1 MSTGKLVQGALRQL
15 DSASSERWGV
25 WFKKIQ
31 RTLFLV
37 AFGTLLLL
45 GGAGVAQAES
55 ARIADA
61 SRLGPEPLSLT
72 TYLAVLED
80 PSLEMSWSEVQQ
92 ADVSRRFRENSRPGE
107 SLNFGFTQSAYWFR
121 FSVRNTSDQVLE
133 RMLELSANHLSDI
146 EFYAP
151 GATGQ
156 PELIKTGDARPFSS
170 RPYNNRFFVFPLLLP
185 AHSEQVYYL
194 RVHHPTG
201 SVHLPLRLW
210 EPWAFHA
217 YERRDYVSLAWY
229 FGMAFGMILFNFLL
243 FVSLRETI
251 YLKYVGFVML
261 MATSL
266 LLKSGRAKESLP
278 ELIAWSNPLVYVS
291 YALTLAALLVF
302 MRDMLNTA
310 RTIPR
315 LDRLIKMLMVL
326 LLSGAVGFAVSL
338 QTFANYGVYLYML
351 TTAGILAIGI
361 YCVVQRQRSAY
372 FFVAAFSL
380 FCLGALVTGLYTVGL
395 LPVNAL
401 TSKALQMGSIAEMML
416 LALALADRYN
426 QMRRDKEKAQTE
438 ALAAQ
443 QHLVESLR
451 VSEHVLEAR
460 VAERTEALNV
470 LNGQL
475 EALSMTD
482 ALTGVANRR
491 RFDEVLAREW
501 ARAGRSGQPL
511 ALVMLD
517 IDWFKKFNDHEGHQV
532 GDQCLRRVA
541 QFLNDRPHREGDLV
555 ARYGG
560 EEFAI
565 IAPGTDKANA
575 LVMARAI
582 CRDLQAFH
590 LPHEVSEFGC
600 ITLSIGVA
608 AAIPQGSQGFETLIQ
623 HADAA
628 LYQAKADG
636 RNRAVAYPCG

>member
-1 MSTGKLVQGALRQL
+1 MRLLFVFFGML
-15 DSASSERWGV
+15 
-25 WFKKIQ
+25 
-31 RTLFLV
+31 LFL
-37 AFGTLLLL
+37 GTA
-45 GGAGVAQAES
+45 GAARSENAQAV
-55 ARIADA
+55 DA
-61 SRLGPEPLSLT
+61 SQLGQQPLSLT
-72 TYLAVLED
+72 AHLAVLED
-80 PSLEMSWSEVQQ
+80 PGLELSWSDVQQ
-92 ADVSRRFRENSRPGE
+92 AATVSRFRDNTKPGE
-107 SLNFGFTQSAYWFR
+107 SLNFGFTPSAYWIR
-121 FSVRNTSDQVLE
+121 FSLRNTSNQALE

-151 GATGQ
+151 KATGQ

-170 RPYNNRFFVFPLLLP
+170 RPYNNRFFVFPLRLP
-185 AHSEQVYYL
+185 AQSEQVYYL
-194 RVHHPTG
+194 RIHHATG
-201 SVHLPLRLW
+201 SVHVPLRLW
-210 EPWAFHA
+210 EPQAFHA
-217 YERRDYVSLAWY
+217 YERQDYVALAWY
-229 FGMAFGMILFNFLL
+229 FGLASGMILFNLLL
-243 FVSLRETI
+243 FLSMREAI
-251 YLKYVGFVML
+251 FLKYVGFVML

-266 LLKSGRAKESLP
+266 LLKSGRAKELLP
-278 ELIAWSNPLVYVS
+278 ELVTWSNPLLYVS

-315 LDRLIKMLMVL
+315 LDRLIKILMVL

-338 QTFANYGVYLYML
+338 QTFAQYGVYLYML
-351 TTAGILAIGI
+351 TTVGILAIGI
-361 YCVVQRQRSAY
+361 YCVFQRQRSAY

-401 TSKALQMGSIAEMML
+401 TTKALQMGSVADMML

-426 QMRRDKEKAQTE
+426 QLRRDKDKAQTE
-438 ALAAQ
+438 ALKAQ

-451 VSEHVLEAR
+451 ASEHILEAR
-460 VAERTEALNV
+460 VAERTEELNL

-501 ARAGRSGQPL
+501 ARARRSGQSL
-511 ALVMLD
+511 ALAMLD
-517 IDWFKKFNDHEGHQV
+517 VDWFKKFNDHYGHQA

-541 QFLNDRPHREGDLV
+541 QFLNDRPHREADLV

-565 IAPGTDKANA
+565 IAPGTDSVNA
-575 LVMARAI
+575 LAMARAI
-582 CRDLQAFH
+582 CHALQELH
-590 LPHEVSEFGC
+590 LPHERSEFGRL
-600 ITLSIGVA
+600 TLSIGVA
-608 AAIPQGSQGFETLIQ
+608 ALVPQGGQGHEILIQ

-628 LYQAKADG
+628 LYQAKAEG
-636 RNRAVAYPCG
+636 RNRAMAYSPE